1 MNVQRNAPSETLRAA
16 IVTDGRPQRQIAKA
30 ANLSASTVNR
40 FVNRRRSLPLDSFD
54 RVAAVIGWELR
65 PAARPR

>member
-1 MNVQRNAPSETLRAA
+1 MSVKNIAPSETLRAA

-30 ANLSASTVNR
+30 ALVSPSAISR

-54 RVAAVIGWELR
+54 RVASVVGWEMR
-65 PAARPR
+65 PTSRSA